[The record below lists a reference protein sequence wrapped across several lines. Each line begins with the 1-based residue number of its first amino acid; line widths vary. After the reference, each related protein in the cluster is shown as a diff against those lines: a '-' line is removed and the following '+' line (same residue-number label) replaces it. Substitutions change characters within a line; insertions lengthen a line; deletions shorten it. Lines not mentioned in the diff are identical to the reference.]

1 MAKLP
6 NISKQNS
13 AHLKRVERFASL
25 LQALFDE
32 ATNEYAVL
40 AFNADYEQKAQFYFE
55 DYPKL
60 AKKAESITK
69 DLAES
74 IKKVV
79 LIGTSKEWDKAND
92 EVDSIVNTLLS
103 SQGISADDKLK
114 HFASYFNNHEDALK
128 AFQDRTTKGLDLSDR
143 VWNIAETRKIET
155 QCALSIAQGKS
166 AQELSRRV
174 REELKE
180 PHKLFRRVR
189 DKYGELRLSKNAKA
203 YHPGQGVYRSSYK
216 NAMRLARTEINMAYR
231 SAELERY
238 DDLDFVVGFE
248 VKRSTTGY
256 ACPVCEQLEG
266 KYPKTFVFTGWHP
279 HCRCYM
285 VPILN
290 TDEEFEKQNEAIMKG
305 ESYTSKSKN
314 EVDDVPIEFREWI
327 KDNKSRLDLAEK
339 HGTEPFFIKDN
350 EYFVDRV
357 KEVKSQS
364 LYVLRD
370 EGYSVIIRDASDKQ
384 LSIEAADKSWLASE
398 FSKADYVVL
407 DREMTKAFEE
417 LGIYDDEIFRY
428 VKYTQDK
435 NELYVKFSG
444 GGVTVARSFYHNG
457 KDLGVYHNLFSI
469 KENLQGRGTSRAVL
483 GAFLEQY
490 ENMGVKEITLQANL
504 EVGAYAWAQYG
515 FKTMKQEVDYI
526 ISRAAYNS
534 VLPKSALDDARRIVD
549 DFYKHHSETEMFP
562 MKYLSSQAYGK
573 DLLMGE
579 SWQGQLDL
587 TDKSALKMF
596 KRYIYLR

>member
-32 ATNEYAVL
+32 ATNEYATL
-40 AFNADYEQKAQFYFE
+40 AFKADYEQNAQFYFE

-92 EVDSIVNTLLS
+92 EVDSIVKTLLS

-256 ACPVCEQLEG
+256 ACPVCEQLAG

-370 EGYSVIIRDASDKQ
+370 EGYSVVIRDASDKP

-428 VKYTQDK
+428 VKYTPDK

-457 KDLGVYHNLFSI
+457 KDLGVYHNMFAI
-469 KENLQGRGTSRAVL
+469 KEELQGRGTSRAVL

-490 ENMGVKEITLQANL
+490 ENMGVKEIALQANL

-515 FKTMKQEVDYI
+515 FKTMKQDVDYI
-526 ISRAAYNS
+526 ISRAADNS

>member
-25 LQALFDE
+25 LQELFDE
-32 ATNEYAVL
+32 ATNEYATL
-40 AFNADYEQKAQFYFE
+40 AFKADYEQKAQFYFE

-92 EVDSIVNTLLS
+92 EVDSIVKTLLS

-256 ACPVCEQLEG
+256 ACPVCEQLAG

-370 EGYSVIIRDASDKQ
+370 EGYSVVIRDASDKP

-428 VKYTQDK
+428 VKYTPDK

-457 KDLGVYHNLFSI
+457 KDLGVYHNMFAI
-469 KENLQGRGTSRAVL
+469 KEELQGRGTSRAVL

-490 ENMGVKEITLQANL
+490 ENMGVKEIALQANL

-526 ISRAAYNS
+526 ISSAADNS

>member
-32 ATNEYAVL
+32 ATNEYATL
-40 AFNADYEQKAQFYFE
+40 AFKADYEQKAQFYFE

-92 EVDSIVNTLLS
+92 EVDSIVKTLLS

-128 AFQDRTTKGLDLSDR
+128 AFQGRTTKGLDLSDR

-256 ACPVCEQLEG
+256 ACPVCEQLAG

-357 KEVKSQS
+357 KGVKSQS

-370 EGYSVIIRDASDKQ
+370 EGYSVIIRDASDKP

-407 DREMTKAFEE
+407 DREMTKAFKE

-428 VKYTQDK
+428 VKYTPDK

-457 KDLGVYHNLFSI
+457 KDLGVYHNMFAI
-469 KENLQGRGTSRAVL
+469 KEELQGRGTSRAVL

-490 ENMGVKEITLQANL
+490 ENMGVKEIALQANL
-504 EVGAYAWAQYG
+504 KVGAYAWAQYG
-515 FKTMKQEVDYI
+515 FKTMKQDVDYI
-526 ISRAAYNS
+526 ISRAADNS

>member
-32 ATNEYAVL
+32 ATNEYAAL
-40 AFNADYEQKAQFYFE
+40 AFKANYEQKAQFFFE

-60 AKKAESITK
+60 AKKADSITK

-92 EVDSIVNTLLS
+92 EVDSIVKTLLS
-103 SQGISADDKLK
+103 SQGISSDDKMK

-256 ACPVCEQLEG
+256 ACPVCEQLAG

-305 ESYTSKSKN
+305 EKYSTDSENAVDKLPADFKDWVIDHREKIESSKSL
-314 EVDDVPIEFREWI
+314 P
-327 KDNKSRLDLAEK
+327 
-339 HGTEPFFIKDN
+339 
-350 EYFVDRV
+350 YFV
-357 KEVKSQS
+357 SQNKDA
-364 LYVLRD
+364 VNT
-370 EGYSVIIRDASDKQ
+370 IIDNAGPK
-384 LSIEAADKSWLASE
+384 K
-398 FSKADYVVL
+398 
-407 DREMTKAFEE
+407 
-417 LGIYDDEIFRY
+417 G
-428 VKYTQDK
+428 
-435 NELYVKFSG
+435 N
-444 GGVTVARSFYHNG
+444 
-457 KDLGVYHNLFSI
+457 KD
-469 KENLQGRGTSRAVL
+469 
-483 GAFLEQY
+483 
-490 ENMGVKEITLQANL
+490 
-504 EVGAYAWAQYG
+504 
-515 FKTMKQEVDYI
+515 
-526 ISRAAYNS
+526 
-534 VLPKSALDDARRIVD
+534 
-549 DFYKHHSETEMFP
+549 
-562 MKYLSSQAYGK
+562 
-573 DLLMGE
+573 
-579 SWQGQLDL
+579 
-587 TDKSALKMF
+587 
-596 KRYIYLR
+596 

>member
-32 ATNEYAVL
+32 ATNKYAAL
-40 AFNADYEQKAQFYFE
+40 AFKADYEQKAQFYFE

-92 EVDSIVNTLLS
+92 EVDSIVKTLLS

-256 ACPVCEQLEG
+256 ACPVCERLAG

-290 TDEEFEKQNEAIMKG
+290 TDEEFEKQNEAIMNG

-314 EVDDVPIEFREWI
+314 EVDDVPREFREWV
-327 KDNKSRLDLAEK
+327 KDNKLRLDSAEK

-350 EYFVDRV
+350 EYFVDRA

-364 LYVLRD
+364 LSVLRD
-370 EGYSVIIRDASDKQ
+370 EGYRVFVRDASDKP
-384 LSIEAADKSWLASE
+384 LSIEAAEKSWFASE

-417 LGIYDDEIFRY
+417 LNIYDDILRY
-428 VKYTQDK
+428 VQYTPDK

-526 ISRAAYNS
+526 IRRAADNDVLPQS
-534 VLPKSALDDARRIVD
+534 VLSDARRIVD
-549 DFYKHHSETEMFP
+549 DFYKHHSETELFP